1 MQLSVKKM
9 SIYDD
14 IGKIYSKSRVPD
26 SRIVNSVVNLL
37 RLSNKSTITDI
48 GAGTGGYSRAI
59 ADRGFYVYAVEP
71 SSVMR
76 SQSIPHP
83 QVQSISGY
91 AEDIPLPSA
100 SVDAVIRILAIH
112 HFSNLEKA
120 IREMNRVA
128 EKGAII

>member
-1 MQLSVKKM
+1 MA
-9 SIYDD
+9 IYDS
-14 IGKIYSKSRVPD
+14 IGKIYSKSRLPD
-26 SRIVNSVVNLL
+26 SRIVDAVVNLL
-37 RLSNKSTITDI
+37 SLPKESAIADI

-59 ADRGFYVYAVEP
+59 ADQGFLVYAVEP

-83 QVQSISGY
+83 QVEWVNGY

-100 SVDAVIRILAIH
+100 SFDAVISILAIH
-112 HFSNLEKA
+112 HFSHLEKA

-128 EKGAII
+128 KKRCDYFSNF